1 MNTELQLICRILDD
15 DIDAWHRFID
25 VYTPYMKATI
35 HRYSEDEDLAA
46 DLYVSLLAKLR
57 EGKLAVFSGRS
68 TLPTW
73 LVAVTINHC
82 RDYFRSLKGT
92 KHILTALRDLS
103 APTRRVF
110 KLFYLQRL
118 PLQAVYEAM
127 RVEAGPAF
135 SYPDLLESME
145 RIRKRVTERK
155 LGKILDRL
163 LRPEVYGTG
172 SERRAVTAD
181 SPPTHLL
188 LSYSPLPDRN
198 LERKDFRATL
208 RILREALGRLSPEDR
223 LLLKLRFE
231 HRENARHIRDLL
243 GLSSEKK
250 VYRRVD
256 RALSKLK
263 NMLLET
269 GIPQEVYE
277 YLVHRIDEL
286 H

>member
-1 MNTELQLICRILDD
+1 MDTGLQLIRRILDD
-15 DIDAWHRFID
+15 DIDAWHQFID
-25 VYTPYMKATI
+25 MYTPYMKATI
-35 HRYSEDEDLAA
+35 RRYSEDEDLAA
-46 DLYVSLLAKLR
+46 DLYVSLLAKLQ
-57 EGKLAVFSGRS
+57 EGKLAAFSGRS

-73 LVAVTINHC
+73 LVTVTINHC

-92 KHILTALRDLS
+92 KHILTALGGLS
-103 APTRRVF
+103 ATTRRVF
-110 KLFYLQRL
+110 TLFYLQRL

-127 RVEAGPAF
+127 RTEAGPAF
-135 SYPDLLESME
+135 SYLDLLESLE
-145 RIRKRVTERK
+145 QIRKRVSERK

-163 LRPEVYGTG
+163 LRPEAYGAG
-172 SERRAVTAD
+172 SERRVETAD
-181 SPPTHLL
+181 PPPAHIL

-198 LERKDFRATL
+198 LERKDLRTTL
-208 RILREALGRLSPEDR
+208 RILREALERLSPEDR

-243 GLSSEKK
+243 GLNSEKK
-250 VYRRVD
+250 VYRKVD

-269 GIPQEVYE
+269 GIPQDVYE
-277 YLVHRIDEL
+277 YLANSIDEL